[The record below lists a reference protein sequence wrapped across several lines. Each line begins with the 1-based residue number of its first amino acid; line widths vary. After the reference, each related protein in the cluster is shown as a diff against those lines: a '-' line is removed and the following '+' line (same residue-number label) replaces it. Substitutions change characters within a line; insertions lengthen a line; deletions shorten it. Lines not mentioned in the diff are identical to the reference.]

1 MLDNLDLILVLLN
14 YSQYKHT
21 VTRKSMLGKPDDL
34 IPFADD
40 IFDTIFIGIRCL
52 KKKSGINAN
61 VTIEKAE

>member
-21 VTRKSMLGKPDDL
+21 VTRKSMPGKPDDL
-34 IPFADD
+34 IPLADD
-40 IFDTIFIGIRCL
+40 IFDTIFTGIRCL
-52 KKKSGINAN
+52 KKKPGINAN